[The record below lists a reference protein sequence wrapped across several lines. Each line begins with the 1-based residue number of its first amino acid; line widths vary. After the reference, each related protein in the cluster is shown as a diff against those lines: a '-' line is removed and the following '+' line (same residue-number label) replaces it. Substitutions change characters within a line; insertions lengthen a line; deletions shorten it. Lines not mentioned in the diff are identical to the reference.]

1 MFSSGIRGVFGAHG
15 QLAVGIFVLAVSI
28 AFWVIGTM
36 TIPGAEKLPWD
47 WQPAVFI
54 FHASMFAL
62 VLAAYAIIATA
73 LGYRATER
81 VETAVVEN
89 IDEAGEVNL

>member
-1 MFSSGIRGVFGAHG
+1 MIGGAARVAFGAHG
-15 QLAVGIFVLAVSI
+15 QLVVGIFAFAGAV
-28 AFWVIGTM
+28 AAWVY
-36 TIPGAEKLPWD
+36 GAGLRGEPL
-47 WQPAVFI
+47 VRFI
-54 FHASMFAL
+54 FHASMAAL

-89 IDEAGEVNL
+89 IEQADEVHVKPE